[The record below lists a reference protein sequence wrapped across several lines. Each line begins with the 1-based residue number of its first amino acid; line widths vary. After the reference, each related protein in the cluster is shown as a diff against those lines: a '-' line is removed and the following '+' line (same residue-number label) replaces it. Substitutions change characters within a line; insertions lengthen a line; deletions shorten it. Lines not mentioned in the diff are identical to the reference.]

1 MALIVDDKHLGTPEE
16 RWRDA
21 GLHEN
26 LVHLGPIKAR
36 RLVVVSPH
44 PDDEVFGAGGLIQ
57 AALSQC
63 VPVEVI
69 AVTDGEASHPNSSA
83 AATLN
88 LARVRSDESLEALGR
103 LGWRSPLITR
113 LHLADGAV
121 TENRDEL
128 DAALASI
135 LLPDDLCVAPWCHDG
150 HPDHDACGESA
161 LAASRAVGAR
171 MLGFLVWAW
180 HWADPEGSNIPWDV
194 CRRLD
199 LSRRARARK
208 RWASAA
214 FNSQT
219 RSLGPDVE
227 DAAVLPAPLMRRFW
241 RPYEVFVDETA
252 SRP

>member
-1 MALIVDDKHLGTPEE
+1 VALIVDDKHLGTSEE
-16 RWRDA
+16 RWRGA
-21 GLHEN
+21 GLHED
-26 LVHLGPIKAR
+26 LLQVGPINAR

-57 AALSQC
+57 AALSQR
-63 VPVEVI
+63 VPVEVV
-69 AVTDGEASHPNSSA
+69 AVTDGEASHPNSSL
-83 AATLN
+83 ATTRN
-88 LARVRSDESLEALGR
+88 LARVRRDESREALGR
-103 LGWRSPLITR
+103 LGWPSPLITR
-113 LHLADGAV
+113 LHIADGAV

-128 DAALASI
+128 ETALARI
-135 LLPDDLCVAPWCHDG
+135 LLPDDLCVAPWRRDG

-161 LAASRAVGAR
+161 LAVSRVVGVR

-180 HWADPEGSNIPWDV
+180 HWADPEGDNIPWDA

-219 RSLGPDVE
+219 RSLGPDIE

-241 RPYEVFVDETA
+241 RPYEVFVDEAA

>member
-1 MALIVDDKHLGTPEE
+1 VALIVDENNLGTTEE

-21 GLHEN
+21 GLHESLPPVELIN
-26 LVHLGPIKAR
+26 AR

-57 AALSQC
+57 TALSQR
-63 VPVEVI
+63 VPVEVVG
-69 AVTDGEASHPNSSA
+69 VTDGEASHPNSSVA
-83 AATLN
+83 STLN
-88 LARVRSDESLEALGR
+88 LPRVRSDEAREALGR
-103 LGWRSPLITR
+103 LGWRSPLVTR
-113 LHLADGAV
+113 LHLSDGAV

-128 DAALASI
+128 DAALAGI
-135 LLPDDLCVAPWCHDG
+135 LLPDDLCVAPWRHDG

-171 MLGFLVWAW
+171 ALGFLVWAW
-180 HWADPEGSNIPWDV
+180 HWDDPERSAIPWED

-199 LSRRARARK
+199 LTRRARARK

-214 FNSQT
+214 FDSQT
-219 RSLGPDVE
+219 RSLGPGVE

-252 SRP
+252 SSP